1 MHLPIRMK
9 LTPWTDMDMEG
20 SRHITELLAQLVL
33 IVEVALD
40 GTADI
45 LDIGQ
50 LALGV
55 VPVVVIAHARMAD
68 AAQFVDRVVGLA
80 VAASDSAASFRV
92 NNPGSLKE

>member
-1 MHLPIRMK
+1 
-9 LTPWTDMDMEG
+9 MDMEG

-55 VPVVVIAHARMAD
+55 VPVAVIAHAREAD
-68 AAQFVDRVVGLA
+68 AAQVVDRVVCLWKSGRSTLTLL
-80 VAASDSAASFRV
+80 S
-92 NNPGSLKE
+92 